1 MDVACNDF
9 ALVQA
14 SNVLSYCSMTV
25 ELVSH
30 TTGQVSRLSSKA
42 FGKLLHLAK
51 LNGWWPEKAAQDWPE
66 QNWDTQVIL
75 PYIGPYMPGSIS
87 KPDAEGLMR
96 ALIRAS
102 ATGQTALDG
111 SVLFASSVLLQVA
124 RAGGFQ
130 VRFNAVALAG
140 ALH

>member
-1 MDVACNDF
+1 MVTQ
-9 ALVQA
+9 VGQRRA
-14 SNVLSYCSMTV
+14 SKLLEGCAMTV

-42 FGKLLHLAK
+42 FGKLLHLAR

-66 QNWDTQVIL
+66 QNWDTQIIL

-96 ALIRAS
+96 ALIRAT
-102 ATGQTALDG
+102 ATGQTAMDG
-111 SVLFASSVLLQVA
+111 SVQFASSVLLQVA

-130 VRFNAVALAG
+130 VRFNAAALAG
-140 ALH
+140 ALN

>member
-1 MDVACNDF
+1 M
-9 ALVQA
+9 
-14 SNVLSYCSMTV
+14 LSYCSMTV

-124 RAGGFQ
+124 RAGGFH
-130 VRFNAVALAG
+130 VRFNAAALAG